1 MSFGGFSQSLELV
14 DFFLKR
20 RDAVLQIGF
29 ALREGL
35 DLAGFNLAFQ
45 VHGTELG
52 DFTIEYTNLFAR
64 LPIQGPVGGVHHY
77 GGVRN
82 NVGTIVNKAIQI
94 IALAHISEEVFLRPS
109 RKHGRAQPR
118 RRGFVI
124 SGKHRGLMT
133 ALGELA
139 DFAHPQ
145 PVAEPG
151 PPLGKAYRGQL
162 SRRQAYVG
170 GEKLLLRP
178 ILAGIFAIGQAC
190 NASVLHLDEK
200 IGAVTFAI
208 KHHGKTM
215 KQRISLIGS
224 GAENMAKVRAEGL
237 QIDLYSPVKKAS

>member
-1 MSFGGFSQSLELV
+1 MLSCRWDLRCVKASTSQGSISPSRFTAPNSAILRLSTPI
-14 DFFLKR
+14 FLRACPSK
-20 RDAVLQIGF
+20 V
-29 ALREGL
+29 
-35 DLAGFNLAFQ
+35 
-45 VHGTELG
+45 
-52 DFTIEYTNLFAR
+52 
-64 LPIQGPVGGVHHY
+64 PVGGVHHH

-94 IALAHISEEVFLRPS
+94 IALAHISEEGFLRPS
-109 RKHGRAQPR
+109 RKHGRAQPS

-124 SGKHRGLMT
+124 SGKHCGLMT
-133 ALGELA
+133 TLGQLA

-145 PVAEPG
+145 TVAEPG

-200 IGAVTFAI
+200 I
-208 KHHGKTM
+208 
-215 KQRISLIGS
+215 
-224 GAENMAKVRAEGL
+224 
-237 QIDLYSPVKKAS
+237 SP

>member
-1 MSFGGFSQSLELV
+1 MSFGGFSQNLELV

-29 ALREGL
+29 ALRERL
-35 DLAGFNLAFQ
+35 DLARFNLAFQ

-52 DFTIEYTNLFAR
+52 DFTIECTNLSAR
-64 LPIQGPVGGVHHY
+64 LPIQGPVGGVHHH

-124 SGKHRGLMT
+124 SGKHCGLMT
-133 ALGELA
+133 TLGELA

-178 ILAGIFAIGQAC
+178 ILAGIFASKRGA
-190 NASVLHLDEK
+190 ASSSPPRLAASRSIVAVAPRP
-200 IGAVTFAI
+200 IGAA
-208 KHHGKTM
+208 
-215 KQRISLIGS
+215 QSASARSLLVLATKGDPAGS
-224 GAENMAKVRAEGL
+224 FF
-237 QIDLYSPVKKAS
+237 